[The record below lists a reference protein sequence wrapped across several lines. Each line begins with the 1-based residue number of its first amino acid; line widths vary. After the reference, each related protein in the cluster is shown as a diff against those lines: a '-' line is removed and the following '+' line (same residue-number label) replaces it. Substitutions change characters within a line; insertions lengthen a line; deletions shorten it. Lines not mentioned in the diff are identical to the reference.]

1 MWLGM
6 ITEAEPRPVEQRL
19 PADSRGRSDS
29 ATGAAGRLEMWI
41 SSARTMV
48 MVVVVVVVV
57 VTGSGSG
64 GDDDDDVRMDTKLQ
78 VLQGKKEVL
87 KCDWE
92 F

>member
-1 MWLGM
+1 M
-6 ITEAEPRPVEQRL
+6 EQRL
-19 PADSRGRSDS
+19 PAGSRGRSDS

-64 GDDDDDVRMDTKLQ
+64 GDDDDVRMDTKLQ
-78 VLQGKKEVL
+78 VLQGRR
-87 KCDWE
+87 KC
-92 F
+92 

>member
-1 MWLGM
+1 M

-48 MVVVVVVVV
+48 MVVVVVVV
-57 VTGSGSG
+57 TGSGSG
-64 GDDDDDVRMDTKLQ
+64 GDDDDVRMDTKLQ